1 MRTRDGHEMR
11 KSRCLERLLKLGT
24 GIERSVSEQDPGKQA
39 RCITFN
45 RGNAREGVVAKRGH
59 ESAPSPGEYP
69 SSSTCDAR
77 SMPAKP
83 LAMVPSAAIVKF
95 GR

>member
-1 MRTRDGHEMR
+1 MRARDGHEMR

-24 GIERSVSEQDPGKQA
+24 GIERPVSEQDPGKQA

-59 ESAPSPGEYP
+59 ESAQAWRISEFLDVRC
-69 SSSTCDAR
+69 SKHTRKAV
-77 SMPAKP
+77 
-83 LAMVPSAAIVKF
+83 AMVPSAAIVKF